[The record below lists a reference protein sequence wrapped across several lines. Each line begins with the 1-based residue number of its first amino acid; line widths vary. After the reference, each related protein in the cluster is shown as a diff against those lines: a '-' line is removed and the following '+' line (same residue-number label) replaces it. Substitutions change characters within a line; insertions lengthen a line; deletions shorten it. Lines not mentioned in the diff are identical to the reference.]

1 MFQTKVV
8 ERKKEREREVYLGT
22 LIIILLY
29 FPITHTVI
37 DSLYSLLDVRS
48 QAEMVT
54 VTDVLEEFGLCKKES
69 IGDHNNNNAY

>member
-8 ERKKEREREVYLGT
+8 EGERERGGWEGGREVCLGT
-22 LIIILLY
+22 PIIILLY
-29 FPITHTVI
+29 FPTNHTVI

-54 VTDVLEEFGLCKKES
+54 VTDVLKEF
-69 IGDHNNNNAY
+69 